1 MVTEPIKWI
10 GTPEACARLGV
21 TLRTLYRFIDEGQLP
36 AYKMGRVIR
45 LQASDVDAFIDR
57 ARITPGTLEHLYPDP
72 RGSQADRATAGG
84 SPGDDDAGDDD
95 AGEGHAGE
103 GHAGEGHAGEGHAG
117 EGNDGDRAGAG
128 RGLRDQTN
136 ESSGEGPGWGARTTP
151 EEGDEEDL

>member
-103 GHAGEGHAGEGHAG
+103 G
-117 EGNDGDRAGAG
+117 NDGDRAGAG